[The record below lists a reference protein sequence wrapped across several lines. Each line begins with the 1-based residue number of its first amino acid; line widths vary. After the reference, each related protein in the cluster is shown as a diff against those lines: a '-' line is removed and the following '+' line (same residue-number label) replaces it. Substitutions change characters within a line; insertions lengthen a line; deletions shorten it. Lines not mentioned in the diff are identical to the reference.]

1 VAKVVRK
8 GPGAYSSMT
17 VFPNGSIGIL
27 YETGDTYNGITD
39 HYGKLVFARFNLE
52 WLTDGKD
59 RLEKRD

>member
-1 VAKVVRK
+1 
-8 GPGAYSSMT
+8 MT
-17 VFPNGSIGIL
+17 VFPDGSIGIL
-27 YETGDTYNGITD
+27 YETGDTYNGIVD